1 MEWLVLSV
9 RGERLAERLHRS
21 HTSAVLRIL
30 CSPQLCESPSI
41 PLSLAEKGAGIRS
54 PQIIVILQAGN
65 TVGMNGWTPQYPG
78 SEIERPCK
86 S

>member
-1 MEWLVLSV
+1 MEWLELNVSS
-9 RGERLAERLHRS
+9 ERPAQRLHRS
-21 HTSAVLRIL
+21 CTSAVLRIP

-41 PLSLAEKGAGIRS
+41 HLSLAEKRAGIRS
-54 PQIIVILQAGN
+54 PQIIMILQAGN

-86 S
+86 N